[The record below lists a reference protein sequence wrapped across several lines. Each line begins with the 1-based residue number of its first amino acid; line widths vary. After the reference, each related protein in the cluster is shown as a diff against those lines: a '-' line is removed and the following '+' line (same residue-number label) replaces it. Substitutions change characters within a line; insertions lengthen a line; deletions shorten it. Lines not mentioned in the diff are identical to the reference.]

1 MAVTHERQDSAHRH
15 VLSTTMQSGN
25 VVTAGRTYL
34 DLITSNVPKAAP
46 APAPPKPPKSKRE
59 RAAENWLVL
68 VSLVDVGVGRTGA
81 QAGYLGSSHIGVSP
95 SFFS

>member
-1 MAVTHERQDSAHRH
+1 MAETHERQDRAHRH
-15 VLSTTMQSGN
+15 VLSTTMQSSN

-46 APAPPKPPKSKRE
+46 APPKPPKSKRE
-59 RAAENWLVL
+59 RAAENWLLL
-68 VSLVDVGVGRTGA
+68 VSLVDVGVGRTAA
-81 QAGYLGSSHIGVSP
+81 QARYLGSSHICVSP